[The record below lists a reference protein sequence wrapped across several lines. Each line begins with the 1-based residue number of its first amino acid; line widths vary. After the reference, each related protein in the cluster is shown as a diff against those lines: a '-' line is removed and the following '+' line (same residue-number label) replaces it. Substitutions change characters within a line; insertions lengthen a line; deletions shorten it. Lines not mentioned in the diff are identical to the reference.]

1 MCFLDAE
8 IGSDTLY
15 NPSSQSPHMP
25 VDISIRDMDD
35 KALGQ
40 EAGNHGLLLNKTLGC
55 FSVCF
60 PEIRKTS
67 LLL

>member
-1 MCFLDAE
+1 
-8 IGSDTLY
+8 
-15 NPSSQSPHMP
+15 MP